1 MNGIVEYSLNRET
14 GGKLENP
21 EKKPWSKDYNQQQ
34 TSQNMHHSLES
45 QRCTPIP
52 KKNVCNMTNVL
63 F

>member
-34 TSQNMHHSLES
+34 TSQNMHTLIREPEVYPYSKEKCL
-45 QRCTPIP
+45 QYD
-52 KKNVCNMTNVL
+52 
-63 F
+63 